1 MGFKRDVAGG
11 CLKTGRMTKA
21 AFHEGEYAGLLIRD
35 GGGFVLQS
43 DDGTRYRLELL
54 RTPIDAVEKR
64 VIVTGLL
71 IGDDQIEAEG
81 VRLADGS

>member
-1 MGFKRDVAGG
+1 
-11 CLKTGRMTKA
+11 MTKET
-21 AFHEGEYAGLLIRD
+21 FHEGEYAGLLVRD
-35 GGGFVLQS
+35 DGGFVLQS
-43 DDGTRYRLELL
+43 DDGQRYRLELL
-54 RTPIDAVEKR
+54 RTPIDEVEKR